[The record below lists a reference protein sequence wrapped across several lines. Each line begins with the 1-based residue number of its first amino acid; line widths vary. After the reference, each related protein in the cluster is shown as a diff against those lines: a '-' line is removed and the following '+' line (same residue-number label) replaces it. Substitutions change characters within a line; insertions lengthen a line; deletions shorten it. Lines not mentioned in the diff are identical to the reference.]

1 MEEEISEKEIH
12 LSDYYMVLLKH
23 KALIISFFVITVSIT
38 ALATFLMT
46 PVYQSSAKLIIDKES
61 SSSPITGE
69 RTNYED
75 YMSNSMTFNTHFK
88 LITSDPV
95 IESLINTL
103 ELDKEGEED
112 LEVNPVTQVIQQFKD
127 NVKLLLQME
136 KKELSPHEKQLAVM
150 EKVKEKIS
158 IDQIRDTR
166 LLTVTVKDK
175 NPVLAADMA
184 NTLANK
190 YIEFNLSNKM
200 ESSKQTLGWLNNELY
215 EMRKNLEQSEKDFFD
230 YKQENKVFSIAGKQK
245 MTEQKIEE
253 FNTRYLEARNR
264 RLELDAKINE
274 FTEHINGNKG
284 ITAIR
289 SLVDNPM
296 IDTIYSKVVD
306 LELEY
311 SRLFNIYKEK
321 HPKIVQLTSELS
333 KSRYRL
339 TQEIKKE
346 LANLK
351 SERTVLLAREQNLE
365 KNISGFEADAL
376 NTSSKE
382 LKYNILKRNVDSNQN
397 LYDLMLSR
405 VKESNILQT
414 SDTSNIRVVEKAL
427 GPVLPVSPNK
437 KRNLL
442 LGAVLGLFGGI
453 GLAFFFEYLDQT
465 VRTEEDI
472 ASHFKLQVLS
482 VIPEADRT
490 ESYGAG
496 S

>member
-1 MEEEISEKEIH
+1 MEDEILEKEIH
-12 LSDYYMVLLKH
+12 LSDYYMVLLKR
-23 KALIISFFVITVSIT
+23 KALIISFFVITVSVT
-38 ALATFLMT
+38 ALATFLVT
-46 PVYQSSAKLIIDKES
+46 PVYQSRAKLIIDKES
-61 SSSPITGE
+61 SASPITGE
-69 RTNYED
+69 RMDYEN
-75 YMSNSMTFNTHFK
+75 YMSQSMTFNTHFE
-88 LITSDPV
+88 LITSEPV

-103 ELDKEGEED
+103 KLDKEGED
-112 LEVNPVTQVIQQFKD
+112 LDINFITQMIQQFKN

-136 KKELSPHEKQLAVM
+136 KKELTPHEKQLALM

-158 IDQIRDTR
+158 IDQVRDTR
-166 LLTVTVKDK
+166 LLTVNVKDK

-215 EMRKNLEQSEKDFFD
+215 ELRKKLEQSEKEFFD
-230 YKQENKVFSIAGKQK
+230 YKQESKVFSIAGKQK

-253 FNTRYLEARNR
+253 FNTRYLDARNR

-274 FTEHINGNKG
+274 FTQHIKGNKG
-284 ITAIR
+284 VSAIR

-296 IDTIYSKVVD
+296 IDNIYAKVVD

-311 SRLFNIYKEK
+311 SRLSKIYRDK
-321 HPKIVQLTSELS
+321 HPKIVQLESELS

-351 SERTVLLAREQNLE
+351 SERKVLLAREQNLE

-382 LKYNILKRNVDSNQN
+382 LKYNILKRNVDSSQN
-397 LYDLMLSR
+397 LYDMMLSR

-427 GPVLPVSPNK
+427 APVRPVSPNT

-453 GLAFFFEYLDQT
+453 GLAFFFEYMDQT
-465 VRTEEDI
+465 VCTEEDI
-472 ASHFKLQVLS
+472 TTHFKLPVLS
-482 VIPEADRT
+482 AIPETDRT
-490 ESYGAG
+490 ETYGA
-496 S
+496 

>member
-1 MEEEISEKEIH
+1 MEDEILEKEIH
-12 LSDYYMVLLKH
+12 LSDYYMVLLKR

-61 SSSPITGE
+61 SASPITGE
-69 RTNYED
+69 RTDYEN
-75 YMSNSMTFNTHFK
+75 YMSQSMTFNTHFK
-88 LITSDPV
+88 LITSEPV

-103 ELDKEGEED
+103 ELDKEEENLD
-112 LEVNPVTQVIQQFKD
+112 INPITQVIQQFKD
-127 NVKLLLQME
+127 NIKLLLQVE
-136 KKELSPHEKQLAVM
+136 KKELTPHEKQLALM
-150 EKVKEKIS
+150 EKVQEKIS
-158 IDQIRDTR
+158 IDQVRDTR
-166 LLTVTVKDK
+166 LLTVNVKDK

-215 EMRKNLEQSEKDFFD
+215 ELRKKLEQSEKEFFD

-274 FTEHINGNKG
+274 FTEHIKGNKG
-284 ITAIR
+284 VSSIR

-296 IDTIYSKVVD
+296 IDNIYSKVVD

-311 SRLFNIYKEK
+311 SRQSKIFKEK
-321 HPKIVQLTSELS
+321 HPKIVQLASELS

-351 SERTVLLAREQNLE
+351 SERKVLLAREKNLE

-405 VKESNILQT
+405 LKESNILQT
-414 SDTSNIRVVEKAL
+414 SDNSNIRVVEKAL
-427 GPVLPVSPNK
+427 VPVRPVSPNK

-442 LGAVLGLFGGI
+442 LGFVLGLFGGI
-453 GLAFFFEYLDQT
+453 GLAFFFEYMDQT

-472 ASHFKLQVLS
+472 TTHFKLPVLS
-482 VIPEADRT
+482 AIPEADRT
-490 ESYGAG
+490 ETYGA
-496 S
+496 

>member
-1 MEEEISEKEIH
+1 MEDEILEKEIH
-12 LSDYYMVLLKH
+12 LSDYYMVLLKR

-69 RTNYED
+69 RTDYEN
-75 YMSNSMTFNTHFK
+75 YMSQSMTFNTHFK
-88 LITSDPV
+88 LISSKPV
-95 IESLINTL
+95 IESLINIL
-103 ELDKEGEED
+103 ELDKEEKNLD
-112 LEVNPVTQVIQQFKD
+112 INPISQVIQQFKE
-127 NVKLLLQME
+127 NVKLLLQIE
-136 KKELSPHEKQLAVM
+136 KKEQTPHEKQLALM

-158 IDQIRDTR
+158 INQIVDTR
-166 LLTVTVKDK
+166 LLTVNVKDK

-215 EMRKNLEQSEKDFFD
+215 ELRKKLEQSEKEFFD

-253 FNTRYLEARNR
+253 FNTRYLDARNR

-274 FTEHINGNKG
+274 FTEHIRGKKG
-284 ITAIR
+284 VSSIR

-296 IDTIYSKVVD
+296 IDNIYSKVMD

-311 SRLFNIYKEK
+311 SRLSKIYRKK
-321 HPKIVQLTSELS
+321 HPKILQLQSELS

-346 LANLK
+346 VANLK
-351 SERTVLLAREQNLE
+351 SERKVLIAREQNLE

-405 VKESNILQT
+405 IKESNILQT

-427 GPVLPVSPNK
+427 VPVRPVSPNK

-442 LGAVLGLFGGI
+442 LGAVLGIFGGI
-453 GLAFFFEYLDQT
+453 GLAFFFEYMDQT

-472 ASHFKLQVLS
+472 TSHFKLPVLS
-482 VIPEADRT
+482 VIPEADQT
-490 ESYGAG
+490 ETYGA
-496 S
+496 

>member
-1 MEEEISEKEIH
+1 MEDEILEKEIH
-12 LSDYYMVLLKH
+12 LSDYYMVLLKR

-38 ALATFLMT
+38 ALVTFLMT

-61 SSSPITGE
+61 ASSPITGE
-69 RTNYED
+69 RTDYEN
-75 YMSNSMTFNTHFK
+75 YMSQSMTFNTHFK
-88 LITSDPV
+88 LITSEPV
-95 IESLINTL
+95 IEALINTL
-103 ELDKEGEED
+103 ELNKDAEED
-112 LEVNPVTQVIQQFKD
+112 LEVNPITQMIQQVKH

-136 KKELSPHEKQLAVM
+136 KKEVPSHEKQLALM

-158 IDQIRDTR
+158 IDQVRDTR
-166 LLTVTVKDK
+166 LLTVNVKDK

-215 EMRKNLEQSEKDFFD
+215 ELRQKLEQSEKEFFD

-274 FTEHINGNKG
+274 FNKHIKGNKG
-284 ITAIR
+284 GSAIR

-296 IDTIYSKVVD
+296 IDNIYSKVVD

-311 SRLFNIYKEK
+311 SRLSKIFKEK
-321 HPKIVQLTSELS
+321 HPKIVQLKSELD

-351 SERTVLLAREQNLE
+351 SERKVLLAREQNLE

-376 NTSSKE
+376 KTSSKE
-382 LKYNILKRNVDSNQN
+382 LKYNIMKRNVDSNQN
-397 LYDLMLSR
+397 LYDMMLSR
-405 VKESNILQT
+405 IKESNILQT
-414 SDTSNIRVVEKAL
+414 SGTSNIRVVEKAL
-427 GPVLPVSPNK
+427 VPVAPVSPK
-437 KRNLL
+437 KARNLV

-453 GLAFFFEYLDQT
+453 GLAFFFEYMDQT

-472 ASHFKLQVLS
+472 TTHFKLPVLS
-482 VIPEADRT
+482 AIPEADRT
-490 ESYGAG
+490 ESYGA
-496 S
+496 